1 MKFPEI
7 IQGRKKFF
15 FVRLGIGQ
23 KIGVKT
29 YGEDES
35 IN

>member
-7 IQGRKKFF
+7 IQGGRKFF

-23 KIGVKT
+23 KIGVKP